1 MVVTRRRARL
11 AGFGLA
17 LLGLF
22 SAVSVTVPSRRAAA
36 GVSGLKP
43 TVVLV
48 HGAFADAS
56 GWSGVIDELHRD
68 GYPVIAPANPLRDLE
83 GDADYLASVLA
94 TIPGPVILVGHSYGG
109 AVITNAAVGRPNV
122 KALVYIAA
130 FAPDEGESI
139 LGLTSKYPGS
149 KLPAAASPRP
159 YPLPTG
165 GVGIDT
171 YIDPD
176 QFQDV
181 FVGDVPAATAAVMAA
196 SQRPLTL
203 AAGMGKTREVAWK
216 TIPSWYMVATEDH
229 AIPPDAERFM
239 ARRARSQTV
248 EVAGSHAVMVAHP
261 RPVADL
267 IRTAANQ
274 EAP

>member
-1 MVVTRRRARL
+1 MIVTHRRTRL
-11 AGFGLA
+11 AAFGLA

-22 SAVSVTVPSRRAAA
+22 SAVSVTTPSRRAAA
-36 GVSGLKP
+36 GVDGSKP

-56 GWSGVIDELHRD
+56 GWSGVIEELHGD
-68 GYPVIAPANPLRDLE
+68 GYPIIAPANPLRGLE
-83 GDADYLASVLA
+83 GDADYLASILA
-94 TIPGPVILVGHSYGG
+94 TIPGPVVLVGHSYGG
-109 AVITNAAVGRPNV
+109 AVITNAAGGRPNV

-130 FAPDEGESI
+130 FAPDEGESV
-139 LGLTSKYPGS
+139 LGLTALYPGS
-149 KLPAAASPRP
+149 KLPAATRPRP
-159 YPLPTG
+159 YALPAG

-181 FVGDVPAATAAVMAA
+181 FVGDVPAGTAAIMAA
-196 SQRPLTL
+196 SQRPLSL
-203 AAGMGKTREVAWK
+203 AAGIGKTREVAWK

-248 EVAGSHAVMVAHP
+248 EVAGSHAVMVAHA

-267 IRTAANQ
+267 IRSAANQ